1 MIRLV
6 PAFLII
12 TCVAAYGQ
20 ESFKSRPSP
29 VAIAT
34 ARYKDSY
41 VKIVYGQPQKRGRLI
56 FGGLVP
62 FGQIWRTG
70 ANEAT
75 ELTATRDI
83 RINGFDL
90 KAGTYTLFTIPGPDQ
105 WTIIVNSELGQW
117 GSYNHN
123 PKLDI
128 LRFDVPVHSLGDA
141 EYEALT
147 IWTESKLDQAEVHIA
162 WERTSVTLQVQ
173 FIEPKQ

>member
-1 MIRLV
+1 M
-6 PAFLII
+6 
-12 TCVAAYGQ
+12 AAYGQ

-29 VAIAT
+29 VAIAS

-62 FGQIWRTG
+62 FGQVWRTG

-128 LRFDVPVHSLGDA
+128 LRFDVPVHGLGDA

-147 IWTESKLDQAEVHIA
+147 IWTEPKLDQAEIHIA
-162 WERTSVTLQVQ
+162 WERTMVTLQVQ
-173 FIEPKQ
+173 FTEPKQ